1 MAQLQ
6 HWIWLTTRKGLTL
19 RGQQLTLSYFG
30 SPLAAYEASPE
41 DIAAVPGLVDRERE
55 ALAQKDLAYARAT
68 LELCSDQGIRILPV
82 RTSSIHSGSLPLT
95 VRRWCSIIGA
105 PCWTLTS
112 SRWSRW
118 WAPGMPA
125 PTVCRVAERW
135 ATRSVPARRGM
146 YPARQRALTLGRW
159 RVPWKPGAMWRRC
172 WATDWISSI
181 PSLPNPSIRRWSI
194 TAA

>member
-68 LELCSDQGIRILPV
+68 LELCSDQGIRILTCQDEQYPQRLLAIDCPPLVLYYRGTLLDFDELPV
-82 RTSSIHSGSLPLT
+82 VTVVGS
-95 VRRWCSIIGA
+95 RNASA
-105 PCWTLTS
+105 
-112 SRWSRW
+112 
-118 WAPGMPA
+118 
-125 PTVCRVAERW
+125 
-135 ATRSVPARRGM
+135 
-146 YPARQRALTLGRW
+146 
-159 RVPWKPGAMWRRC
+159 
-172 WATDWISSI
+172 
-181 PSLPNPSIRRWSI
+181 
-194 TAA
+194 

>member
-68 LELCSDQGIRILPV
+68 LELCSDPRESGSLPV
-82 RTSSIHSGSLPLT
+82 RTKTIPSGSLPLT
-95 VRRWCSIIGA
+95 VHRWCSIIGA

-118 WAPGMPA
+118 W
-125 PTVCRVAERW
+125 
-135 ATRSVPARRGM
+135 VPECQRLRFGGCQKDGQPDRRLRRRG
-146 YPARQRALTLGRW
+146 G
-159 RVPWKPGAMWRRC
+159 
-172 WATDWISSI
+172 
-181 PSLPNPSIRRWSI
+181 IRRGKGH
-194 TAA
+194 

>member
-68 LELCSDQGIRILPV
+68 LELCSDQ
-82 RTSSIHSGSLPLT
+82 
-95 VRRWCSIIGA
+95 
-105 PCWTLTS
+105 
-112 SRWSRW
+112 
-118 WAPGMPA
+118 
-125 PTVCRVAERW
+125 
-135 ATRSVPARRGM
+135 
-146 YPARQRALTLGRW
+146 
-159 RVPWKPGAMWRRC
+159 
-172 WATDWISSI
+172 
-181 PSLPNPSIRRWSI
+181 
-194 TAA
+194 